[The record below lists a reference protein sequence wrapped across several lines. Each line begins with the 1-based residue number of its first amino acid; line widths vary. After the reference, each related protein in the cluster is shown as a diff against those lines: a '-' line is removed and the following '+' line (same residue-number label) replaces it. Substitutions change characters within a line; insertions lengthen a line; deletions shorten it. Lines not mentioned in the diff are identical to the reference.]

1 MLNGCSSYYLACSDK
16 SVAYQPLQMTIAD
29 MEREKHRIP
38 FVGRY
43 RYVRIYR
50 EDVSMNDLEEKKE
63 KNV

>member
-1 MLNGCSSYYLACSDK
+1 
-16 SVAYQPLQMTIAD
+16 MTIAD